1 VTAPVT
7 SGGVDVAAAAIQ
19 FESVPCNLCGADD
32 VEVVI
37 PSQRPAGVPVDLK
50 TVFRSSG
57 DEPLQDRLVR
67 CRRCGLHYVTPRL
80 RPELILEGY
89 QGATDE
95 GFASQAAQRERTFG
109 RCLDRIAADAPP
121 PGRRVLDVGAASGSF
136 LAEAQRRGYEVS
148 GCEPSEWMCRFARE
162 HYGITI
168 EPATLFDLRREDGS
182 LDLLT
187 MWDVLEHTTDPTAVL
202 RRAHALL
209 APGGVLALTVPDYGS
224 WAARIMGR
232 RWVFLLTVHL
242 YYFTR
247 DTIDALLRRCGFE
260 PVKYRPHFQTLE
272 MGYVAM
278 RAQPYLGPLGG
289 VGRKVVH
296 GLGLDRAPFIYNVG
310 QTMVTARKIERPGA
324 GA

>member
-1 VTAPVT
+1 M
-7 SGGVDVAAAAIQ
+7 
-19 FESVPCNLCGADD
+19 DD
-32 VEVVI
+32 PEVVMESRRA
-37 PSQRPAGVPVDLK
+37 PGVPVDLQA
-50 TVFRSSG
+50 VFRSAG

-67 CRRCGLHYVTPRL
+67 CRGCGLHYVSPRL

-95 GFASQAAQRERTFG
+95 GFASQAVQRERTFS
-109 RCLDRIAADAPP
+109 RCLDRIEKDAPP
-121 PGRRVLDVGAASGSF
+121 PGRRVLDVGAACGSF
-136 LAEAQRRGYEVS
+136 LAEARRRGYEPF

-162 HYGITI
+162 HYGLEI
-168 EPATLFDLRREDGS
+168 EPATLGGIQREPGS

-202 RRAHALL
+202 KRAHALL

-247 DTIDALLRRCGFE
+247 ATLDTLLRRCGFE
-260 PVKYRPHFQTLE
+260 PVRFRPHFQTLE

-278 RAQPYLGPLGG
+278 RARPYLGPLGG
-289 VGRKVVH
+289 LVRSVVR
-296 GLGLDRAPFIYNVG
+296 GLRLDHVPLVYNVG
-310 QTMVTARKIERPGA
+310 QTMVTARKYTPGTG
-324 GA
+324 GAVG